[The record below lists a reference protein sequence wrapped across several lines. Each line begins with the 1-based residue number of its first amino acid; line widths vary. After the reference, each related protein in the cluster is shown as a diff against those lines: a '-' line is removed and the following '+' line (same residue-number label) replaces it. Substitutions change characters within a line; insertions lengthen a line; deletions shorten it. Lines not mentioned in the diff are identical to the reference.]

1 MQTMIKEMNPSRLEA
16 MRQGFRAAFSHDP
29 ARFFPHRDGRKS
41 AATIPTISEAAC
53 WLRR

>member
-16 MRQGFRAAFSHDP
+16 RASGLRFP
-29 ARFFPHRDGRKS
+29 MIRRGFFPHRDGRKS